1 MANKEL
7 KRVLHM
13 CALTSIKNHKE
24 FKYYYERKKLEGKHA
39 MSILNAIK
47 NKLVLR
53 AFAVVKNDRDYVDN
67 CRKVA

>member
-7 KRVLHM
+7 KRMLHLG
-13 CALTSIKNHKE
+13 ALTTIKNYSE
-24 FKYYYERKKLEGKHA
+24 FKHYYERKKEEGKQA

-53 AFAVVKNDRDYVDN
+53 AFAVVKNERAYVDN
-67 CRKVA
+67 YAKAA

>member
-7 KRVLHM
+7 KRLLHM
-13 CALTSIKNHKE
+13 CALTSIKNHEE
-24 FKYYYERKKLEGKHA
+24 FKQYYERKKQEGKHA

-53 AFAVVKNDRDYVDN
+53 AFAVVKADRDYVDN
-67 CRKVA
+67 YKHAV